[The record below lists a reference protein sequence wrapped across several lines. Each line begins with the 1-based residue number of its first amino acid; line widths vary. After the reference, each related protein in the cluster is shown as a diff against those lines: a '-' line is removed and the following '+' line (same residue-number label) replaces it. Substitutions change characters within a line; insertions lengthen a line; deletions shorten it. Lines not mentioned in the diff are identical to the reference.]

1 MTYPTP
7 RSSRCLAFRR
17 RKRRAHGIAGRAAER
32 SVTNAVAIQR
42 DGRVVYVLDRDGD
55 PAVIDT
61 ASQERPCPFGGQLAY
76 MIHDADTQ
84 IFVIDVA
91 TSQLVNSLEASGL
104 TTDLAVTP
112 DGRFVYVAQRTR
124 HQLSVIETGT
134 TMFPT
139 HPVSWSGTAD
149 GIAMMPDGL
158 TAYVSDR
165 QSRAIQVIPVQP
177 QTA

>member
-17 RKRRAHGIAGRAAER
+17 RKRRAHGIARRAAER
-32 SVTNAVAIQR
+32 SVTNAVAIQP
-42 DGRVVYVLDRDGD
+42 DGRFVYVLDRDGD

-61 ASQERPCPFGGQLAY
+61 ASQERTFPFGGQLSVERIAFTPDGQLAY
-76 MIHDADTQ
+76 MIRDADTQ

-149 GIAMMPDGL
+149 GIAMMP
-158 TAYVSDR
+158 TA
-165 QSRAIQVIPVQP
+165 
-177 QTA
+177 